1 MYPNYNKINN
11 KVNNANFS
19 LANHNLYIQNQNN
32 ILLGNKNLGQNGNQV
47 SNQYQLQISNPEH
60 ISYNQGQKTIIN
72 NFNNVDKEL
81 SNSNNFIISSS
92 NINLNENKNYQEN
105 SFNNII
111 NKNKENQ
118 NFILN
123 KNESEK
129 QNLNENKKKEIINK
143 EEMTNEEIEKAK
155 ENGYILI
162 GKTGVGKTSL
172 LNILYGK
179 KVGKVGYSTKSE
191 TNESNYYCIK
201 EKLNSDYI
209 YFCLVDTPGLYDTNS
224 RERDKIQK
232 EQIIKLISE
241 TKIKIKG
248 LFFLSNF
255 QNERFDFSEQNSL
268 LEYNSI
274 FPLKEF
280 WKRIIFIFTHY
291 YGDPDGDSEEEIKK
305 RAEYTLSKIFQE
317 IMNKVQG
324 VSDTLSFT
332 LINKKYIN
340 IYSKEKNKKQCEN
353 NLKVR
358 NELIAEI
365 IKYNTLTPMFSK
377 LQIFNFE
384 KYQLTLDDNKLYDF
398 DFYLYLDADD
408 NPVHEDYKIHKIYE
422 KNEGLLQQQKI
433 NLNIEDCEIN
443 GEGNLVKKSKK
454 EDLLKEF
461 FNNYKGEG
469 LTALSILGSIFTGIF
484 CFPVMP
490 VCLIPLAGGCY
501 LIKQKTEKEHK
512 RKKQI
517 NNYVLDKNIIEM
529 IKKKLYKKK

>member
-1 MYPNYNKINN
+1 M
-11 KVNNANFS
+11 
-19 LANHNLYIQNQNN
+19 
-32 ILLGNKNLGQNGNQV
+32 
-47 SNQYQLQISNPEH
+47 
-60 ISYNQGQKTIIN
+60 
-72 NFNNVDKEL
+72 
-81 SNSNNFIISSS
+81 
-92 NINLNENKNYQEN
+92 
-105 SFNNII
+105 
-111 NKNKENQ
+111 
-118 NFILN
+118 
-123 KNESEK
+123 
-129 QNLNENKKKEIINK
+129 
-143 EEMTNEEIEKAK
+143 
-155 ENGYILI
+155 
-162 GKTGVGKTSL
+162 
-172 LNILYGK
+172 
-179 KVGKVGYSTKSE
+179 
-191 TNESNYYCIK
+191 
-201 EKLNSDYI
+201 
-209 YFCLVDTPGLYDTNS
+209 DTPGLYDTNS

-384 KYQLTLDDNKLYDF
+384 KYQLTLDDNKL
-398 DFYLYLDADD
+398 
-408 NPVHEDYKIHKIYE
+408 
-422 KNEGLLQQQKI
+422 
-433 NLNIEDCEIN
+433 NI
-443 GEGNLVKKSKK
+443 
-454 EDLLKEF
+454 
-461 FNNYKGEG
+461 
-469 LTALSILGSIFTGIF
+469 
-484 CFPVMP
+484 
-490 VCLIPLAGGCY
+490 
-501 LIKQKTEKEHK
+501 
-512 RKKQI
+512 
-517 NNYVLDKNIIEM
+517 
-529 IKKKLYKKK
+529 

>member
-1 MYPNYNKINN
+1 
-11 KVNNANFS
+11 
-19 LANHNLYIQNQNN
+19 
-32 ILLGNKNLGQNGNQV
+32 
-47 SNQYQLQISNPEH
+47 LQISNPEH

-358 NELIAEI
+358 NELIRVFCE
-365 IKYNTLTPMFSK
+365 KDL
-377 LQIFNFE
+377 IF
-384 KYQLTLDDNKLYDF
+384 
-398 DFYLYLDADD
+398 
-408 NPVHEDYKIHKIYE
+408 
-422 KNEGLLQQQKI
+422 KN
-433 NLNIEDCEIN
+433 
-443 GEGNLVKKSKK
+443 
-454 EDLLKEF
+454 
-461 FNNYKGEG
+461 
-469 LTALSILGSIFTGIF
+469 
-484 CFPVMP
+484 
-490 VCLIPLAGGCY
+490 
-501 LIKQKTEKEHK
+501 
-512 RKKQI
+512 
-517 NNYVLDKNIIEM
+517 
-529 IKKKLYKKK
+529 